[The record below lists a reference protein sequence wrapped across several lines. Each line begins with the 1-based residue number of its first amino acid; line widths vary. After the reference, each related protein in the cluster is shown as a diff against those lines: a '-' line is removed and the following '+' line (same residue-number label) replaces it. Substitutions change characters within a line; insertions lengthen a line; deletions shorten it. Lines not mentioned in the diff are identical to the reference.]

1 MSGFTEYL
9 RDRQAA
15 DEQHS
20 RKRLYVDPRWLFIAI
35 AIAYFSIC
43 GSGRDGAAFLS
54 QAAPKSS
61 AVKRTAGF
69 VLQHDSRPKGNL
81 TAQHLASS
89 TVSPAAGRTVW
100 VTTYSMK
107 YEGRRTKTGVAY
119 RAELLTCA
127 VPRSEWKALHGKRL
141 LFSLGGKSVT
151 CLVND
156 TCGPNVRNFDL
167 STRAWAE
174 LTGGKPG
181 SRIKARMGVAQ

>member
-9 RDRQAA
+9 RDRKIDDAK
-15 DEQHS
+15 HL
-20 RKRLYVDPRWLFIAI
+20 RKQFAIEPFLLIAI
-35 AIAYFSIC
+35 V
-43 GSGRDGAAFLS
+43 AATCFATFTS
-54 QAAPKSS
+54 FKSS
-61 AVKRTAGF
+61 AVKRTAG
-69 VLQHDSRPKGNL
+69 LNLPQRSSDPKGNP
-81 TAQHLASS
+81 TAQHHASS
-89 TVSPAAGRTVW
+89 TVSPAAGRTVH

-107 YEGRRTKTGVAY
+107 YEGRHTKSGETY
-119 RAELLTCA
+119 RSLLLTCA
-127 VPRSEWKALHGKRL
+127 VPRSEWKALRGKRL

-181 SRIKARMGVAQ
+181 SRIKARMRVAQ